1 MNSNSSSNSN
11 NELPSSSGSTSL
23 HQTQDE
29 SAIHLFPAN
38 SEVVLMKDTSH
49 VGWATVLEG
58 TVLHGTNLPSG
69 FIKVIIK
76 EIIADI
82 PPPIRKIYR

>member
-1 MNSNSSSNSN
+1 
-11 NELPSSSGSTSL
+11 L

-38 SEVVLMKDTSH
+38 REVVLMKDSH
-49 VGWATVLEG
+49 VGWGTV